1 MKEITARIVL
11 AGLSLLAPALWAQ
24 EPVVTLRSI
33 VTGEQQQP
41 RVMYLVPWQ
50 QPVEGTFNY
59 ELEAGFAEE
68 LFTPVDRDEF
78 RRDLEYQ
85 ARLDGGDAAGDP
97 MIPRTNTE

>member
-1 MKEITARIVL
+1 MKQVAARGVFAVSL
-11 AGLSLLAPALWAQ
+11 LLAPALCAQ
-24 EPVVTLRSI
+24 EPVVTLRST

-59 ELEAGFAEE
+59 ELEAGFAQE
-68 LFTPVDRDEF
+68 LFAPVDRDEF

-85 ARLDGGDAAGDP
+85 ARLDDGDAAGDP
-97 MIPRTNTE
+97 MIPSTNTD